1 MWLNTCRK
9 HGWSAATAGFALA
22 GLSACGSAPPVSLTD
37 ARPAEAAAVAAI
49 VDPADS
55 ENRLD
60 APRLVVLGDSLT
72 AGLGLDPDEAF
83 PSRLQERLD
92 SSGYDLVV
100 VDAGVSGD
108 TTAGA
113 LRRLEWA
120 LDGDVRLLVVAL
132 GGNDGLRGLP
142 VEQMKDN
149 VRAIITTAEARGV
162 QVLLAGME
170 APPNYGQAYTD
181 AFRNVFF
188 DLARE
193 HDVPLV
199 PFLLEGVA
207 GEADLNQ
214 SDGIHP
220 NAEGAER
227 VAANLWP
234 TVELLVRQVVVERGP

>member
-1 MWLNTCRK
+1 MWLDTIRK
-9 HGWSAATAGFALA
+9 HGWSAATAGFALV
-22 GLSACGSAPPVSLTD
+22 GLSACGSEPPVPLSDTWLAQGETV
-37 ARPAEAAAVAAI
+37 AAV
-49 VDPADS
+49 VDLADS

-72 AGLGLDPDEAF
+72 AGLGLDPVEAF
-83 PSRLQERLD
+83 PSRLQKRLD
-92 SSGYDLVV
+92 SNGYDVLV

-149 VRAIITTAEARGV
+149 VGAIITTAAARGV
-162 QVLLAGME
+162 AVLLAGME
-170 APPNYGQAYTD
+170 APPNYGLVYTD

-207 GEADLNQ
+207 GEPALNQ

-220 NAEGAER
+220 NAEGADR
-227 VAANLWP
+227 VAAHLWP
-234 TVELLVRQVVVERGP
+234 TVELLVRQVIDETRP